1 MIIQKLNTYFIDLI
15 SEKRIFHRWR
25 STMITWRKWKTWVS
39 CFFFFSFQWL
49 LSIVF
54 NSRFYLDQKKK
65 FFFLTVFDLVAGVD
79 VPAIEEKIAEYQKE
93 NADLILIN
101 QARKVLSGILL
112 FLLLKQQSY
121 MWNQYS
127 ISAFQQYVDN
137 FCGDLLRCN
146 LSWLTGWRIGLSYG
160 SKQGA
165 SCTNW

>member
-1 MIIQKLNTYFIDLI
+1 
-15 SEKRIFHRWR
+15 
-25 STMITWRKWKTWVS
+25 
-39 CFFFFSFQWL
+39 
-49 LSIVF
+49 
-54 NSRFYLDQKKK
+54 
-65 FFFLTVFDLVAGVD
+65 
-79 VPAIEEKIAEYQKE
+79 
-93 NADLILIN
+93 LIN

-121 MWNQYS
+121 MWNQYN